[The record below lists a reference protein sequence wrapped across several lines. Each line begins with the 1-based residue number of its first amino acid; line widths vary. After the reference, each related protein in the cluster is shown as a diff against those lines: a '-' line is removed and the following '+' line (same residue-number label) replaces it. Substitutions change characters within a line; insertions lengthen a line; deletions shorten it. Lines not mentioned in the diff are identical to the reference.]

1 MLRLDLHMHTRFSP
15 DSLMEPEELVARCLA
30 TGLSCIAVTDHNTIE
45 GALEVQHLAP
55 FRVIIGEEIK
65 SRGGEI
71 IGLFLQ
77 EAIPRGIT
85 SLETVQRIKE
95 QGGLVSIPHPF
106 DHFRRSVIE
115 RQALHEVLPYVDIV
129 EAFNARNT
137 FQRAN
142 RKALELALEHDILT
156 SAVSDSHTPV
166 EVGRTY
172 VEIPD
177 FDGTPSGLRQALA
190 QGNLVR
196 RQITPLIHF
205 LTTFTKGRKRL
216 ARLWHQG

>member
-1 MLRLDLHMHTRFSP
+1 MHTSHSP
-15 DSLMEPEELVARCLA
+15 DSLMEPEKLVSRCMA
-30 TGLSCIAVTDHNTIE
+30 TGLDCIAITDHNTIA

-55 FRVIIGEEIK
+55 FRVIVGEEIK
-65 SRGGEI
+65 SQDGEI

-77 EAIPRGIT
+77 EAIPRGLP

-95 QGGLVSIPHPF
+95 QGGLVSVPHPF

-115 RQALHEVLPYVDIV
+115 RHALQEIVSYVDIV
-129 EAFNARNT
+129 ETFNARNT
-137 FQRAN
+137 LQRDN
-142 RKALELALEHDILT
+142 RKALELALEHGILM

-172 VEIPD
+172 VEISD
-177 FDGTPSGLRQALA
+177 FDGTPAGLREALA
-190 QGNLVR
+190 QANQVR

-205 LTTFTKGRKRL
+205 LTAFTKVQKRL
-216 ARLWHQG
+216 ARLGQKG